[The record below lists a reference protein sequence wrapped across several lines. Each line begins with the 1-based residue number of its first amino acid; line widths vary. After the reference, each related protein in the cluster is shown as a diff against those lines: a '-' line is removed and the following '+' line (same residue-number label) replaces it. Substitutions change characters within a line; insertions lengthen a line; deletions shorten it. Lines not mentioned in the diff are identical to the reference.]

1 MYIGVDFLIAPDLKP
16 HVIEVNLG
24 LPGGA
29 QEYDLTYL
37 VHNGRASDVFQTI
50 EEISRDAY
58 GTPFRDYLHSLPWL
72 ACLKAFKLW
81 MDGQGPFPKDSHP
94 VLRLEDKWVQYQILS
109 PRFPMPETIV
119 FDPGNWTEAER
130 FLART
135 KGLVGKRRLG
145 RGGRDF
151 MLIDGPEDL
160 PTAAAGEYGRLLQE
174 RIDSRLGPYV
184 FSLRSIAFGG
194 RHVCL
199 YANLSSRAFS
209 NHGIL
214 AFVEQGDR
222 LGLSGEPSVT
232 RSFDQRSWEAELWF
246 GANEP
251 SYLRHNLY
259 EDEVAE
265 ASLVLPAGL
274 LASIKDIS
282 VRIERYYENLD
293 LEGLP
298 LALFE

>member
-1 MYIGVDFLIAPDLKP
+1 MYLGIDFLIAPDLSP

-29 QEYDLTYL
+29 QEYDLTCL
-37 VHNGRASDVFQTI
+37 VHNGRTSDVFRTI
-50 EEISRDAY
+50 EEISREAY
-58 GTPFRDYLHSLPWL
+58 GKPFRDYLHSVPWL

-81 MDGQGPFPKDSHP
+81 MDGQGTFPTEFHP
-94 VLRLEDKWVQYQILS
+94 ALRLEDKWVQYRILS

-119 FDPGNWTEAER
+119 FDPENRAEAER
-130 FLART
+130 FLAR
-135 KGLVGKRRLG
+135 KQRLIGKRRLG
-145 RGGRDF
+145 RGGRGF
-151 MLIDGPEDL
+151 TLIDGPGDL
-160 PTAAAGEYGRLLQE
+160 PVESAGEYGRLLQE

-199 YANLSSRAFS
+199 YANLSSRPFS

-214 AFVEQGDR
+214 TYVESGDHP
-222 LGLSGEPSVT
+222 GLSGEPVLT
-232 RSFDQRSWEAELWF
+232 RSFDKRSWEAEIWF
-246 GANEP
+246 GASEP
-251 SYLRHNLY
+251 PYLRHNLY

-293 LEGLP
+293 LESLP
-298 LALFE
+298 RALFE

>member
-1 MYIGVDFLIAPDLKP
+1 MYLGIDFLIAPDLRP

-29 QEYDLTYL
+29 QEYDLTCL
-37 VHNGRASDVFQTI
+37 VHNGRASDVFRTI
-50 EEISRDAY
+50 EEISQETY
-58 GTPFRDYLHSLPWL
+58 GKPFRDYLHSLPWL

-81 MDGQGPFPKDSHP
+81 MDGQGAFPTEFNP
-94 VLRLEDKWVQYQILS
+94 ALRLEDKWVQYRILS

-119 FDPGNWTEAER
+119 FDPENRAEAER
-130 FLART
+130 FLAR
-135 KGLVGKRRLG
+135 KKRLVGKRRLG

-151 MLIDGPEDL
+151 ELIDGPADL
-160 PTAAAGEYGRLLQE
+160 PAGSGGVYGRLLQE

-184 FSLRSIAFGG
+184 FSLRSIAFAG

-199 YANLSSRAFS
+199 YANLSSRPFS

-214 AFVEQGDR
+214 TYVESGDH
-222 LGLSGEPSVT
+222 LGLSGEPILT
-232 RSFDQRSWEAELWF
+232 RSFNERSWEAVIWF
-246 GANEP
+246 GASEP

-293 LEGLP
+293 LESLP
-298 LALFE
+298 RALFE